1 MLLGVTYFLFFFLL
15 MLYFLNLQ
23 QLPLLV
29 LPNWSFT
36 TLNYDN
42 LWQNCVNIKLCTYT
56 TTFLVM
62 EHVDTYDIQGTY
74 SSKDE
79 MCLCISFNLSIRGTR
94 VSIWKQHMGGNDRN
108 LWQISSQI
116 HTGQK
121 EVNESDSQKTILK
134 IVCMFAALLMKLIWD
149 LRNDVRNKNI
159 IVLEDLSSSD
169 LVSKKL

>member
-1 MLLGVTYFLFFFLL
+1 MLLGVSCFFILL
-15 MLYFLNLQ
+15 LISCFLNLQ

-56 TTFLVM
+56 TTILVM

-94 VSIWKQHMGGNDRN
+94 PCVDLETAHGSEWQKSVTNQFPNSHWPKRIQWIWFTKNNFENSMYVFKDPLIWNYC
-108 LWQISSQI
+108 SSFD
-116 HTGQK
+116 
-121 EVNESDSQKTILK
+121 EVN
-134 IVCMFAALLMKLIWD
+134 
-149 LRNDVRNKNI
+149 LRF
-159 IVLEDLSSSD
+159 
-169 LVSKKL
+169 KKWF